1 MLESGQPLHI
11 FDYDALPEQKIVVRP
26 AHQGEK
32 LNALHGQEL
41 LLNSKDV
48 VISSGEKVISLA
60 GIIGSH
66 ETAITPQ
73 TKNILIE
80 CASFNPKL
88 IKKTAKRLNI
98 STAASHFFSRGA
110 NLVLTTQ
117 QVLARFILL
126 IADNYQSDLNS
137 KIFFSYQNQTA
148 KKIPPIITITNIY
161 YVTIPLSRLDITI
174 PEDLLEE
181 LLRIYDY
188 NKYHEYYRQTLV
200 PSHLKTIKYNLARGN
215 KDLFFFEIS
224 SVYGLSHNEE
234 LLILSGVVAF
244 VPNSLNYLNSSQSAE
259 IALDQEK
266 IGFFG
271 SIQPLITK
279 KYQINEPVFI
289 AEISLTKI
297 FAYLNNYPPQFHY
310 RPISNFPTS
319 TKDLSFIFP
328 ESINYNEA
336 IQEIRK
342 VAGVNLQEVNI
353 FDIYQSVE
361 LAKERKKSVGF
372 HLIFQSPLKTLENKE
387 IEEILQDIV
396 ARIEKLFAA
405 KVRD

>member
-1 MLESGQPLHI
+1 
-11 FDYDALPEQKIVVRP
+11 
-26 AHQGEK
+26 
-32 LNALHGQEL
+32 
-41 LLNSKDV
+41 
-48 VISSGEKVISLA
+48 
-60 GIIGSH
+60 
-66 ETAITPQ
+66 
-73 TKNILIE
+73 
-80 CASFNPKL
+80 
-88 IKKTAKRLNI
+88 
-98 STAASHFFSRGA
+98 
-110 NLVLTTQ
+110 
-117 QVLARFILL
+117 
-126 IADNYQSDLNS
+126 
-137 KIFFSYQNQTA
+137 
-148 KKIPPIITITNIY
+148 
-161 YVTIPLSRLDITI
+161 
-174 PEDLLEE
+174 
-181 LLRIYDY
+181 
-188 NKYHEYYRQTLV
+188 
-200 PSHLKTIKYNLARGN
+200 
-215 KDLFFFEIS
+215 